1 MFDLTQELIDDIIF
15 WMESQDGQYAVDAK
29 TGGVVNLENL
39 DELDGDSFEDAREG
53 AESENR
59 YVDIPEWGPT
69 DGFGLMENFT
79 ASLKNPAARKKL
91 AAALNQGRG
100 VFRAFKNTLAEF
112 PPVEKLWFSYKDKEL
127 EKAVRLW
134 YAGLCEDAD
143 IQKIGKEPEETDE
156 LIIEDFL
163 FVMEK
168 EETRVSVTAS
178 NSLDVWAGKIAAK
191 ISGNALSIEE
201 LFVEEA
207 FRGLGLG
214 KGLLKKL
221 LAEYEQAKVT
231 IDIPLESA
239 DFARVLLRENFAPV
253 MTRFEKS
260 APAEHGDS
268 ESE

>member
-15 WMESQDGQYAVDAK
+15 WMESQDGCFVIDTV
-29 TGGVVNLENL
+29 TGSVVNLDDL
-39 DELDGDSFEDAREG
+39 QDGPEEFLNEDSRAEG
-53 AESENR
+53 ASENR
-59 YVDIPEWGPT
+59 YIDIPEWGPT

-79 ASLKNPAARKKL
+79 ASLRNPPVRKKL

-100 VFRAFKNTLAEF
+100 VFRAFKNILAEF

-127 EKAVRLW
+127 EKAVRMW
-134 YAGLCEDAD
+134 YAGLCEDAG

-163 FVMEK
+163 FAVEK
-168 EETRVSVTAS
+168 GETHVSVTAS
-178 NSLDVWAGKIAAK
+178 NSLDVRAGKISAK
-191 ISGNALSIEE
+191 ISGGALSVEE

-221 LAEYEQAKVT
+221 LSEYEQAKVT
-231 IDIPLESA
+231 IDVPFESE
-239 DFARVLLRENFAPV
+239 DFSRVLLRENFTPV

-260 APAEHGDS
+260 ASPENG
-268 ESE
+268 